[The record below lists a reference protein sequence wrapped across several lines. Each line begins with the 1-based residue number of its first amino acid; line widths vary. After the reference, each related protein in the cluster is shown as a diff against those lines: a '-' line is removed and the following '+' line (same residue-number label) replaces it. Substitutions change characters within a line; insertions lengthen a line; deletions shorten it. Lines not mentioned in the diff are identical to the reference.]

1 MVWKTEENTHR
12 KDGILLMA
20 KKEPVAWLYEEYDVK
35 SGDLKKSYLWSFHP
49 NQLSYLNDLKNT
61 THHIKITPLFPG
73 EPVEEY
79 KGLSR
84 YDSKRLAE
92 AHGGL

>member
-1 MVWKTEENTHR
+1 
-12 KDGILLMA
+12 MA
-20 KKEPVAWLYEEYDVK
+20 KKEPVAWLYEEFDVR

-61 THHIKITPLFPG
+61 THHIKITPLFAG

-79 KGLSR
+79 KGISK
-84 YDSKRLAE
+84 YDSKRLVE
-92 AHGGL
+92 ANNGL

>member
-12 KDGILLMA
+12 KDGILLMS

>member
-1 MVWKTEENTHR
+1 
-12 KDGILLMA
+12 MA
-20 KKEPVAWLYEEYDVK
+20 KKEPVAWLYEEFDIR

-61 THHIKITPLFPG
+61 LVPG

-79 KGLSR
+79 KGLSK
-84 YDSKRLAE
+84 YDSKKLTE